1 MSSSKERILTRIR
14 TALVRKD
21 PMPFPGEDLEGNVY
35 SKSEESGA
43 VLFVERFQAV
53 GGNFIY
59 SESAKEAVDILK
71 ALVAEKK
78 WRNLH
83 CWDPELQDV
92 FAHTDFRECRIG
104 TILDKADAGITRCE
118 ALIARTG
125 SILLSSKLSGGRTL
139 PIFPPVQI
147 VFAEAEQVVNDID
160 EGIAMI
166 RRKYRGEMPSMINLA
181 TGPSRTADI
190 EKTLVLGAHGPGEV
204 YVFLIDG

>member
-59 SESAKEAVDILK
+59 SESAEEAVDILK